1 MDTSTADPFKTSP
14 PTTCAATPS
23 VTSSPVSAAGP
34 RRSDDP
40 EFGRIIARFGREAVL
55 ANLSPSRASKLG
67 LLTSGTYG
75 PLGTGS
81 SSSAALQRSL
91 ENRLRPLLNGS
102 DLCEVTWKP
111 WNTPWGSCLSRPRAR
126 VRSTCGTGTGLWAT
140 LSVKGNYNRKG
151 LTPKSGDGLATQV
164 LALWATAAAR
174 DWRSDRSQKTSAE
187 MYGAKGRPLAR
198 QAIEAQV
205 WPTPRAQS
213 ALNSGPSRTGCRA
226 DIQTV
231 ALWSTA
237 RASPNENRTTRATP
251 PQMDGK
257 HGQYLAVQA
266 LNGSSEPTEKRG
278 SLNPEFVCWLMGYP
292 SEWLSCAPSEMPST
306 SARLPRSSK
315 RRAKVSLDKK

>member
-1 MDTSTADPFKTSP
+1 MEMSIPGRSPTSAP
-14 PTTCAATPS
+14 PICAATPS
-23 VTSSPVSAAGP
+23 AIFLPASAAGP
-34 RRSDDP
+34 RLCDAQA
-40 EFGRIIARFGREAVL
+40 FGWIIARFGRAAVL
-55 ANLSPSRASKLG
+55 ASLSPSRASKVG
-67 LLTSGTYG
+67 LLTSGTSG
-75 PLGTGS
+75 LSGSTS
-81 SSSAALQRSL
+81 SSSAALQSSL
-91 ENRLRPLLNGS
+91 ESRLRPLLNGS
-102 DLCEVTWKP
+102 ALCEVTWKP

-140 LSVKGNYNRKG
+140 IRASDGEKGGPNQQF
-151 LTPKSGDGLATQV
+151 TSGEGQPLPAMVAQ
-164 LALWATAAAR
+164 ALWPTTTTTTTR
-174 DWRSDRSQKTSAE
+174 DHKDGS
-187 MYGAKGRPLAR
+187 YCPNVPINGLLGRT
-198 QAIEAQV
+198 V

-251 PQMDGK
+251 SQMDGK

-266 LNGSSEPTEKRG
+266 SNGSSEPTEKRG

-306 SARLPRSSK
+306 SARRPRSSK
-315 RRAKVSLDKK
+315 PSTKA